1 MTQIYRCRIVLSVQP
16 AACLAAD
23 KLTSRQVIEKCIAFY
38 IRRAEFIGDPTL
50 FCGKRCLKTR
60 MPERLDLKR
69 VYEGCIET
77 LSHACCITESELL
90 WLLLPLSFSLKLPVR
105 IATTVMK
112 DHNIE
117 LLLHDIEADE
127 AARNR
132 LIEVGGKR
140 QVPCLFVDGAAMYE
154 SNDIIAYLSKT
165 FDVDHV
171 DSSEKNNAAP
181 AGGSCTIG
189 GGCSF

>member
-1 MTQIYRCRIVLSVQP
+1 MATPTLELFFKPTCPYCHKVLS
-16 AACLAAD
+16 
-23 KLTSRQVIEKCIAFY
+23 F
-38 IRRAEFIGDPTL
+38 
-50 FCGKRCLKTR
+50 
-60 MPERLDLKR
+60 
-69 VYEGCIET
+69 
-77 LSHACCITESELL
+77 
-90 WLLLPLSFSLKLPVR
+90 
-105 IATTVMK
+105 MK

-117 LLLHDIEADE
+117 LPLYDIDSDE

-140 QVPCLFVDGAAMYE
+140 QVPCLFIDGAAMYE

-165 FDVDHV
+165 FDVDRV
-171 DSSEKNNAAP
+171 DSSEKNDAAP